1 MAFSKSYIPYG
12 GYWSSPYAKWQGSF
26 ADLHS
31 MKLAAA
37 TAQKFFEARKI
48 TPDRFDNMYLGM
60 TVPQQHSFYGGPWMA
75 GMFGNGAITGPL
87 VNQACITGVVCVKMA
102 SQDVEGGL
110 CKSSLIVAADRCSNG
125 PHLYYPSLSA
135 PGGTGK
141 AENWVWDNFS
151 FDPWAK
157 GSMIQT
163 AENVAKECNI
173 TKDEQD
179 ELTQRRYEQYQMA
192 LADDQAFQKKYMIP
206 VEVGKGKRAKSIAGD
221 EGIFPT
227 TLDGLKGLR
236 PMLPEGTVT
245 FGSQTHPA
253 DGNSGMIVTT
263 KEIAAELATDSGIEI
278 QFVGFGTA
286 RAKKGY
292 MAMAVVPAAKAAMAD
307 AGIGVDDLKA
317 VHTHNPFAVND
328 VYLSRELGYDKNEMN
343 NYGSPLIWGHPQGPT
358 ALRVI
363 IELIEELATKGG
375 GYGLF
380 AGCAAGDTAA
390 GCVIKVSG

>member
-1 MAFSKSYIPYG
+1 
-12 GYWSSPYAKWQGSF
+12 
-26 ADLHS
+26 

-60 TVPQQHSFYGGPWMA
+60 TIPQQHSFYGGPWMA

-110 CKSSLIVAADRCSNG
+110 CKSSLVVAADRCSNG

-263 KEIAAELATDSGIEI
+263 KELATELATDSGIEI

-307 AGIGVDDLKA
+307 AGIGVDDLKV